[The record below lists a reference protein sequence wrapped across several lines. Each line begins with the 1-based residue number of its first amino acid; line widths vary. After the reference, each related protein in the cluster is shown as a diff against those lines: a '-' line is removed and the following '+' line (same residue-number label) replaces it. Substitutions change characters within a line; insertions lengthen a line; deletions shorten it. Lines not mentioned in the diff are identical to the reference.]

1 MSTPGA
7 IAVGLWAQNQLAGVM
22 KFKLPFT
29 FVLMRNALSH
39 LTLTLIEIT
48 MSLIETLIIL
58 CHVPPYG
65 RRTKDCRARMDSGQ
79 EHLDVSQLTGIVDF

>member
-39 LTLTLIEIT
+39 LTLTLIERK
-48 MSLIETLIIL
+48 MSLTETFNIFSWQRQKNEKLL
-58 CHVPPYG
+58 
-65 RRTKDCRARMDSGQ
+65 MQ
-79 EHLDVSQLTGIVDF
+79 QLF